1 MLAGSRPSWRVRR
14 GSACRLVPNDLGA
27 QARDFAKSLTGLL
40 NGTVAHGV
48 RLGCAE
54 SAPGCFIVG
63 RGITKNQLVV
73 RDLVPLTLDQK
84 QASIFLLV
92 TNMLVADGSGDGWLT
107 VDRATYTLQAS
118 EAPGKDVLCS
128 YDYAR
133 NVNNGYP
140 EAHLHV
146 YSPLSD
152 PFSRVM
158 EAAGRDPDPQDA
170 LHFAVGGAHNEDGGI
185 HYRPI
190 LEDVIEMLIQE
201 RLVRARP
208 GWETVVDAGRK
219 RFYET
224 QLRAEIRRNPAI
236 ARDAVA
242 RLDQDA

>member
-1 MLAGSRPSWRVRR
+1 MPS
-14 GSACRLVPNDLGA
+14 DLGA
-27 QARDFAKSLTGLL
+27 QARDFAGSLTVLL
-40 NGTVAHGV
+40 NGTVAQGV

-63 RGITKNQLVV
+63 RGITKKQLVV
-73 RDLVPLTLDQK
+73 RELVPLTLDQK
-84 QASIFLLV
+84 QANIFLLV
-92 TNMLVADGSGDGWLT
+92 ANMLVADRSGDGWLT

-118 EAPGKDVLCS
+118 STPGEDVLFS

-152 PFSRVM
+152 PFSKVM
-158 EAAGRDPDPQDA
+158 KATGRDPDPQDA

-185 HYRPI
+185 HYRPV

-208 GWETVVDAGRK
+208 GWQAVVDAGRK
-219 RFYET
+219 QFYET
-224 QLRAEIRRNPAI
+224 QLRAEIRRNPDV

-242 RLDQDA
+242 KLGRNI

>member
-1 MLAGSRPSWRVRR
+1 M
-14 GSACRLVPNDLGA
+14 PNSLGA
-27 QARDFAKSLTGLL
+27 QARALAASLTQLL

-63 RGITKNQLVV
+63 RGIAKKQLVV
-73 RDLVPLTLDQK
+73 RELVPLTLDQK

-92 TNMLVADGSGDGWLT
+92 TNMLVADGSREGWLT

-118 EAPGKDVLCS
+118 PTPGSDVLCS

-146 YSPLSD
+146 YSPRSE
-152 PFSRVM
+152 PFARVM
-158 EAAGRDPDPQDA
+158 EAANRSRDPQDA
-170 LHFAVGGAHNEDGGI
+170 LHFAVGGAHNDNGGI
-185 HYRPI
+185 RYRPI
-190 LEDVIEMLIQE
+190 LEDVIEMLVQE
-201 RLVRARP
+201 RLVRARDN
-208 GWETVVDAGRK
+208 WRTVVDAGR
-219 RFYET
+219 RQFYEK
-224 QLRAEIRRNPAI
+224 QLRAEIHRNPAI

-242 RLDQDA
+242 GLDRIA

>member
-1 MLAGSRPSWRVRR
+1 MPS
-14 GSACRLVPNDLGA
+14 DLGA
-27 QARDFAKSLTGLL
+27 QARAFAVSLKDLL
-40 NGTVAHGV
+40 NGTVAHGI

-73 RDLVPLTLDQK
+73 RDLVPLTLDQRS
-84 QASIFLLV
+84 ADIYLLV

-118 EAPGKDVLCS
+118 STPGEDVLFS

-146 YSPLSD
+146 YSQLSE
-152 PFSRVM
+152 PFSQVM
-158 EAAGRDPDPQDA
+158 KAADRDPDPQDS

-201 RLVRARP
+201 QLVRARP
-208 GWETVVDAGRK
+208 GWRAVVDAGRK
-219 RFYET
+219 QFYET
-224 QLRAEIRRNPAI
+224 QLRAEIRRNPDI

-242 RLDQDA
+242 KLDRSV

>member
-1 MLAGSRPSWRVRR
+1 MPS
-14 GSACRLVPNDLGA
+14 DLGA
-27 QARDFAKSLTGLL
+27 QARAFAVSLKDLL
-40 NGTVAHGV
+40 NGTVAHGI

-63 RGITKNQLVV
+63 LGITKKQLVV

-84 QASIFLLV
+84 SADIYLLV

-107 VDRATYTLQAS
+107 VRRATYTLQAAS
-118 EAPGKDVLCS
+118 TPGEDVLFS

-146 YSPLSD
+146 YSQLSE
-152 PFSRVM
+152 PFSQVM
-158 EAAGRDPDPQDA
+158 KAADRDPDPQDS

-208 GWETVVDAGRK
+208 GWRAVVDAGRK
-219 RFYET
+219 QFYET
-224 QLRAEIRRNPAI
+224 QLRAEIRRNPDI

-242 RLDQDA
+242 KLDRSV